1 MTDAEKMMRLYAA
14 ELDTERRFRQTMD
27 GGDVQAARVAAHE
40 YTQAYVACTQC
51 ALAGVEPYNDF
62 T

>member
-1 MTDAEKMMRLYAA
+1 MTDAKKMMQLYAA
-14 ELDTERRFRQTMD
+14 ELDTERRFREAMD
-27 GGDVQAARVAAHE
+27 GGDIQAARAAAHE
-40 YTQAYVACTQC
+40 YTQAYVACTQG